1 MGASSKRES
10 KTCASQVY
18 THGKTAHYNLLLR
31 ACLAGCL
38 DAHPTCTRQ
47 LRELKGRKESPD
59 RFPLS
64 PFRPDVAFRRAL
76 TFQGFS
82 AFHSKWTQSLQCAAM
97 CRCASQEL
105 VVQALAREAQLFL
118 GAELQSDGR
127 NSGARRAQ
135 WLSIKPPEHQSQDG
149 DPAEETSAPDRGHP
163 NDKHHTQSLHAAL
176 VSLCSFLHRCTPY
189 KNPESAAAETLLPRL
204 VEIMS
209 QPTDDG
215 SVRLSHSL
223 GEASTSDRAP

>member
-1 MGASSKRES
+1 MGWWEPLPSARARPALPKCTRIEKLHTITSCFARALPDALTLTQPPLDSSESSKEGRRVP
-10 KTCASQVY
+10 TAS
-18 THGKTAHYNLLLR
+18 
-31 ACLAGCL
+31 
-38 DAHPTCTRQ
+38 
-47 LRELKGRKESPD
+47 

-82 AFHSKWTQSLQCAAM
+82 AFHSKSTQSLQCAAM

-118 GAELQSDGR
+118 GAELQSDRR

-135 WLSIKPPEHQSQDG
+135 WLSIKPPEHQFQDG

-163 NDKHHTQSLHAAL
+163 NDKHHTQSLNAAL
-176 VSLCSFLHRCTPY
+176 VSLCSFLHRCTP
-189 KNPESAAAETLLPRL
+189 
-204 VEIMS
+204 
-209 QPTDDG
+209 
-215 SVRLSHSL
+215 
-223 GEASTSDRAP
+223 